1 MKKLFTLFFS
11 LCIIA
16 LTNAQ
21 ERYLDEVFA
30 DVTVTTDVEYGVNAT
45 VLTLPQ
51 FGEAVPQSLKLDI
64 YEPTDDTAEERP
76 LVLVFHNG
84 NFLPIV
90 TNGQISGTK
99 QDNSIVDICNS
110 LARRGFVAAAV
121 EYRLGW
127 NPFAET
133 QPLRALGIIQAAY
146 RGVQDGRNSV
156 RYFRKTAAEDGNP
169 YRIDTESICAWGVG
183 TGGYIT
189 LAMSGLDDYN
199 EIVNTTNG
207 PAKFVLD
214 TDGDGVPETPMIV
227 EAFHG
232 DINGVN
238 ETVTPIEGFGFPAG
252 DTTNYANYPTYSSDI
267 DLTVNIAGA
276 LGDLGWL
283 DENTT
288 PIITV
293 QSINDMFAP
302 YGDAVLSVPG
312 QNLAV
317 VQVQG
322 GNVVHERLTELG
334 INDIYNDYNFNKG
347 GAEDITAE
355 AAANAATAGHDVYTS
370 LYPWVAPAN
379 SLGLDE
385 GVVLNWWNPDGPSP
399 VNSAGMGAPWNLIPH
414 PSGGTFHEQG
424 LVLNEGMSAEKS
436 RANLAK
442 VLGFVLPRASVAM
455 DLPSKE
461 IFANNPPPPT
471 GTRYLDEIFA
481 DVQVTSDVEY
491 GVNATVLTLPQF
503 GEAVPENL
511 LLDIYE
517 PVGDTDT
524 NRPLMLVFHNGNFLP
539 IVTNGATAGQKT
551 DNSVRDICTTL
562 AKRGFVAAAVDY
574 RLGWNPFA
582 ESQPLR
588 ALGIIQAAYRGVQ
601 DGRNSVRYFRKTVS
615 EDSNP
620 YGIDP
625 NKVSA
630 FGVGTGGYISLAMAS
645 LDEYVEIVNT
655 TNGPAKFV
663 LDTDGD
669 GTPETPMIVESFH
682 GDINGVVE
690 TVTPAEGFG
699 LPAGDTTNYA
709 NFPTYASD
717 INLSI
722 NVGGALGDLSWLD
735 ENTAPILT
743 VHSIND
749 MFAPYGD
756 AVLSVPGQNL
766 AVAQVQGGMAT
777 HMRLNE
783 LGNNDIY
790 SQYDFN
796 QGDYSE
802 STQEAEDNSAIA
814 GHPYFPGLYP
824 WVNEPNSL
832 GLDEGVVLNWWNATD
847 PAPLAGMGIPW
858 NMLPHPSGGTF
869 HEQAQVTNENMSP
882 EKSRANLDKVMQ
894 FILPRS
900 VVVLD
905 LPGASEFLNPNSV
918 DETILADDAITVFPN
933 PATNLLAF
941 TADNINMDKINIYD
955 TRGSL
960 IQSITNV
967 NSSQKTIDISN
978 LTGGLHFFK
987 VYSNEGV
994 ITKKIMIQK

>member
-1 MKKLFTLFFS
+1 MKKLFTLILAF
-11 LCIIA
+11 CIISA
-16 LTNAQ
+16 VNAQ
-21 ERYLDEVFA
+21 ERFLDEIFT

-51 FGEAVPQSLKLDI
+51 LGEAVPESLKLDI
-64 YEPTDDTAEERP
+64 YEPTNDTEEARP

-99 QDNSIVDICNS
+99 QDNSVVDICNS
-110 LARRGFVAAAV
+110 LARRGFVAASV
-121 EYRLGW
+121 DYRLGW

-156 RYFRKTAAEDGNP
+156 RFFRKTAAEDGNP
-169 YRIDTESICAWGVG
+169 YRIDTEKITAWGVG

-189 LAMSGLDDYN
+189 LAMASLDDYE
-199 EIVNTTNG
+199 EITNTTND
-207 PAKFVLD
+207 PAKFILD
-214 TDGDGVPETPMIV
+214 LDEDGVPETPMVV

-232 DINGVN
+232 DINGVV
-238 ETVTPIEGFGFPAG
+238 ETVTPVEGFGLPAG
-252 DTTNYANYPTYSSDI
+252 NTTNISNYPSYSSEVN
-267 DLTVNIAGA
+267 LTVNIAGA

-334 INDIYNDYNFNKG
+334 INDIYNDFSFDKA
-347 GAEDITAE
+347 GAESFTAE
-355 AAANAATAGHDVYTS
+355 AVTNASIAGHDSYTS

-379 SLGLDE
+379 SFGLDE
-385 GVVLNWWNPDGPSP
+385 GVVLNWWNAEDPAPL
-399 VNSAGMGAPWNLIPH
+399 AGMGIPWNMLPH
-414 PSGGTFHEQG
+414 PSGDTFHDQG
-424 LVLNEGMSAEKS
+424 LFLNEGMSAEKS

-442 VLGFVLPRASVAM
+442 VFGFVLPRASVAL
-455 DLPSKE
+455 DLPAKNL
-461 IFANNPPPPT
+461 FANNPPPPP

-481 DVQVTSDVEY
+481 DVEITSDVEY
-491 GVNATVLTLPQF
+491 GVNATVLTLPQL
-503 GEAVPENL
+503 GEAVPESL
-511 LLDIYE
+511 LLDIYQ
-517 PVGDTDT
+517 PVGDTET

-551 DNSVRDICTTL
+551 DNSVKDICTTL

-582 ESQPLR
+582 ETQPLR

-601 DGRNSVRYFRKTVS
+601 DGRNSVRYFRKTAS
-615 EDSNP
+615 EDNNP

-625 NKVSA
+625 NRVTA

-645 LDEYVEIVNT
+645 LDNYDKITNT
-655 TNGPAKFV
+655 TNGPAKFI
-663 LDTDGD
+663 LDLNEDGV
-669 GTPETPMIVESFH
+669 PETPMIVETFH

-690 TVTPAEGFG
+690 TVTPMEGFG
-699 LPAGDTTNYA
+699 LPAGDTTNISNYP
-709 NFPTYASD
+709 NYESN

-766 AVAQVQGGMAT
+766 AVVQVQGGMAT
-777 HMRLNE
+777 HMRLEE

-796 QGDYSE
+796 QGDFSE
-802 STQEAEDNSAIA
+802 ITQEAKDNSDAA
-814 GHPYFPGLYP
+814 GHAYFPGLYP
-824 WVNEPNSL
+824 WINEPNSNN
-832 GLDEGVVLNWWNATD
+832 LDEGVVLNWWNAED

-858 NMLPHPSGGTF
+858 NMLPHPEGGTF
-869 HEQAQVTNENMSP
+869 HERAQITNENMSP
-882 EKSRANLDKVMQ
+882 EKSRANLDKVIK
-894 FILPRS
+894 FVLPRTL
-900 VVVLD
+900 VVLD
-905 LPGASEFLNPNSV
+905 LPGASDFLDPNSV
-918 DETILADDAITVFPN
+918 DEKELASDAVKVYPN
-933 PATNLLAF
+933 PASNILVFDTGNININKISIYNTRGALVNTIKVNNTQKNVDVTNLSA
-941 TADNINMDKINIYD
+941 
-955 TRGSL
+955 
-960 IQSITNV
+960 
-967 NSSQKTIDISN
+967 
-978 LTGGLHFFK
+978 GLHFFK
-987 VYSNEGV
+987 VYTNEGV
-994 ITKKIMIQK
+994 LTKKVMIQK

>member
-189 LAMSGLDDYN
+189 LAMSGLNDYN

-370 LYPWVAPAN
+370 
-379 SLGLDE
+379 
-385 GVVLNWWNPDGPSP
+385 
-399 VNSAGMGAPWNLIPH
+399 
-414 PSGGTFHEQG
+414 
-424 LVLNEGMSAEKS
+424 
-436 RANLAK
+436 
-442 VLGFVLPRASVAM
+442 
-455 DLPSKE
+455 
-461 IFANNPPPPT
+461 
-471 GTRYLDEIFA
+471 
-481 DVQVTSDVEY
+481 
-491 GVNATVLTLPQF
+491 